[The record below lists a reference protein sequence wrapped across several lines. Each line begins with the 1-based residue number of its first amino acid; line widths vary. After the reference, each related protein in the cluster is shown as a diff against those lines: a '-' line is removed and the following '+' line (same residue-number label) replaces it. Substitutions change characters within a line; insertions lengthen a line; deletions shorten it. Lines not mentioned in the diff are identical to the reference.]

1 MNQFVQL
8 VVDGLAMGSIYA
20 ALALALVLIFR
31 STGVVNLAQ
40 GELAMFST
48 FLAWSLVQAGLP
60 LWLALVA
67 TAVGSF
73 AGGMAV
79 ERILIRPVEGRDP
92 LTMLVIA
99 LGMYVLV
106 NAAAGWIWGFETHA
120 FPRVLPA
127 GDTDVGGL
135 RVAYE
140 SIGTVA
146 VLLAVVGLL
155 FLLFQRTKIGLGM
168 RAVAATPESSRL
180 VGISVGR
187 TLMLGWGLAAVMGAI
202 AGVLT
207 APQLFLEPNM
217 MASVLVYAVAAATL
231 GGFDSPKGAVIGG
244 WTIGVTERL
253 AGDYLPFIGSD
264 LTILVPLAVIS
275 LVLLVRPQGLFGSPE
290 VVRT

>member
-1 MNQFVQL
+1 MEQFVQL
-8 VVDGLAMGSIYA
+8 VVDGLGMGSIYA

-48 FLAWSLVQAGLP
+48 FVAWSLVQASVP
-60 LWLALVA
+60 LALALVT
-67 TAVGSF
+67 TALASF
-73 AGGMAV
+73 VAGMAI
-79 ERILIRPVEGRDP
+79 ERVLIRPIESQDP
-92 LTMLVIA
+92 LNMLVVT
-99 LGMYVLV
+99 LGLFVLI
-106 NAAAGWIWGFETHA
+106 NAGAGWIWGFETHA

-127 GDTDVGGL
+127 GAADVDGL

-155 FLLFQRTKIGLGM
+155 YLLFQRTKIGLGM
-168 RAVAATPESSRL
+168 RAVAASPDSSRL

-187 TLMLGWGLAAVMGAI
+187 MLMLGWGLAAVMGAV

-207 APQLFLEPNM
+207 APQLFLEPNLM
-217 MASVLVYAVAAATL
+217 SSVLVYSVAAATL
-231 GGFDSPKGAVIGG
+231 GGFDSPTGAIVGG

-253 AGDYLPFIGSD
+253 AGDYLGFIGSD
-264 LTILVPLAVIS
+264 LTILVPLAAIC
-275 LVLLVRPQGLFGSPE
+275 LVLLVRPQGLFGSRD